1 MKSTSA
7 ALIVLFFIILSC
19 KKDDKQHY
27 VETQRDL
34 KKKEII
40 FANINKSW
48 VFNSIPSNPT
58 AQNLTTNW
66 TEWRIFLD
74 EISRKPKSTILAFQQ
89 KAKNLSQKAADLRL
103 NIPAAFKNP
112 ALKSRISV
120 LLTKVNMLELY
131 INLSKIPDNKVIEL
145 ITQIN
150 IEINALQLQMNEITV
165 KSEIKVEEGEEDLI
179 RMMDTTRAVP
189 SVVPDPT
196 LLELN

>member
-112 ALKSRISV
+112 AVISRISV

>member
-1 MKSTSA
+1 M
-7 ALIVLFFIILSC
+7 
-19 KKDDKQHY
+19 QHY

-48 VFNSIPSNPT
+48 VFNSTPSNPT
-58 AQNLTTNW
+58 SQNLTTNW

-89 KAKNLSQKAADLRL
+89 KSKNLSKKATDLKL

-165 KSEIKVEEGEEDLI
+165 KSEIKVEEGEQDLI

>member
-19 KKDDKQHY
+19 KNDDKQHY